1 MKVLSI
7 TQALRRPQQ
16 ILGMMVL
23 ASGFVA
29 VGSVNVSS
37 QTFDRFDLSQDA
49 IDPTAINQPVVQPPV
64 DPGAIGQPLGDPG
77 AIPTASALATAGVV
91 FPGTQIRDID
101 SMPGW
106 QSCTTCA
113 GAGGAGPSAPYSMS
127 HSLSPSLD
135 GNSAH
140 FWLGGSHPYSNAL
153 WWKQL
158 GARPAAHNFVYDF
171 YFYMKNPAASQA
183 IEFDM
188 NQSVDGRKLIF
199 GTECSIQG
207 KHWDVWDTANAHW
220 VNTGIYCGVPPAY
233 TWNHVTLEFQRT
245 GGDQV
250 RFVAVTLN
258 GKKSYINRTFG
269 SRGAGG
275 QELNVAVQMD
285 GNYRQ
290 TNYDMWVDKINVNYW

>member
-7 TQALRRPQQ
+7 TRKLRRPQQ
-16 ILGMMVL
+16 ILSTMLL
-23 ASGFVA
+23 ASGFVFVA
-29 VGSVNVSS
+29 SVNVFS
-37 QTFDRFDLSQDA
+37 QTIEQMDQSL
-49 IDPTAINQPVVQPPV
+49 DPGGGI
-64 DPGAIGQPLGDPG
+64 DPGAISQPVIPPPPPAPALGQPAPPAG
-77 AIPTASALATAGVV
+77 ALAGAVV
-91 FPGTQIRDID
+91 FPGTQISDID

-106 QSCTTCA
+106 ESCTTCA
-113 GAGGAGPSAPYSMS
+113 GAGGAGPTAPYSMS
-127 HSLSPSLD
+127 HSVTPSLD

-158 GARPAAHNFVYDF
+158 GPQPAAHNFVYDF
-171 YFYMKNPAASQA
+171 YFYMTNPAVSQA

-199 GTECSIQG
+199 GTECNIQG
-207 KHWDVWDTANAHW
+207 KHWDVWDTANRRW

-233 TWNHVTLEFQRT
+233 TWNHVTLEFQRAS
-245 GGDQV
+245 GDQV

-258 GKKSYINRTFG
+258 GQKSYINRTFG
-269 SRGAGG
+269 SQGSSV

-285 GNYRQ
+285 GNYAQ